1 MSLFL
6 VVRNGPSG
14 LFLASRLLRVF
25 LLVFHLS
32 SGDVKPVAAH
42 CPVINLSRR
51 EIACDQATTM
61 RACVLMLF
69 LFLDCSIPDAKPV
82 AAHCP
87 VINLSR
93 HDIAGDQ
100 APTMRACVLML
111 SLFFDSSITDV
122 KPVAAHCPVINL
134 SRQDIAGDQAL
145 TMRACVL
152 MLLLFF
158 DSSITDVKPV
168 AAHCPVINL
177 SRRDIACDQAT
188 TMRACVLMLFLCLDF
203 TVQLLV
209 AGRRLRLAFL
219 LCPFCCFSLSRR
231 NLGPCLRHQPPATL
245 ELGPAG
251 RSIGGERRQSIVDTV
266 LCGAGAEA
274 RESMIGAAGIATGH
288 LQSFATVTNL
298 PAILPRSSF
307 GQPRA
312 KLGGF
317 FTYVTSVALPPTALL
332 ACTCA
337 TNSSVHMARFPGCR
351 AKGSFRLPH
360 AAVGAFF
367 AHLVCQAHAII
378 RTQWSMVLLREI
390 CLCAPDFTIIT
401 LPWGARRGFV
411 LDAFSTDT
419 FVIVAFP
426 LASGI

>member
-14 LFLASRLLRVF
+14 LFLASRLLRVL
-25 LLVFHLS
+25 LLVFHLA

-42 CPVINLSRR
+42 CPVTNLSRR

-111 SLFFDSSITDV
+111 LLFFDSSITDV

-134 SRQDIAGDQAL
+134 SRHDIAGDQAP

-158 DSSITDVKPV
+158 DSSVTDVKPV

-251 RSIGGERRQSIVDTV
+251 RSTERRQSCAKDIVPHRGELQGLKSPGALHSCRLYKDSAPPLVSCQKIIRALHHTV
-266 LCGAGAEA
+266 LY
-274 RESMIGAAGIATGH
+274 TGENSIYIH
-288 LQSFATVTNL
+288 ELFTTHVSFKRHYAMSFVLLFLFFCKTYGHANVQL
-298 PAILPRSSF
+298 CCPICSRQPMPCISLCRSSDIARCRLARCRLCEHFLVASVKSF
-307 GQPRA
+307 GD
-312 KLGGF
+312 
-317 FTYVTSVALPPTALL
+317 
-332 ACTCA
+332 
-337 TNSSVHMARFPGCR
+337 
-351 AKGSFRLPH
+351 
-360 AAVGAFF
+360 
-367 AHLVCQAHAII
+367 
-378 RTQWSMVLLREI
+378 VLM
-390 CLCAPDFTIIT
+390 
-401 LPWGARRGFV
+401 
-411 LDAFSTDT
+411 
-419 FVIVAFP
+419 
-426 LASGI
+426 